1 MIPSF
6 TALMGMV
13 LVSRSSDR
21 KLERRYHAAI
31 PAIVGGVALLLL
43 GTTHSTF
50 FTIALLSFGAV
61 GIYSFYG
68 PYYSLPCEFLTGF
81 AAASGIALINS
92 FAHLGGF
99 IGPSAVGLITQRTG
113 SLYGGLAL
121 AGASLFVSAAF
132 VLLLPTG
139 AGRQRAGSQSA

>member
-1 MIPSF
+1 VMIPNF
-6 TALMGMV
+6 VALMVMV

-21 KLERRYHAAI
+21 KLERRFHAAI

-50 FTIALLSFGAV
+50 FSIALLSFGAA

-68 PYYSLPCEFLTGF
+68 PFYSLPCEFLTGF
-81 AAASGIALINS
+81 SAASGIALINS
-92 FAHLGGF
+92 VAHLGGF

-113 SLYGGLAL
+113 SMYGGLAL
-121 AGASLFVSAAF
+121 AGVSLFVSAIF
-132 VLLLPTG
+132 VLLLP
-139 AGRQRAGSQSA
+139 RAQAPKRLDHS